1 MAGASRDQA
10 LALLAAA
17 NNHGDLAVKLS
28 SLRQAKDILLAVHPS
43 FAAELFPYLVEL
55 QSSPETLVR
64 KSLIEAIEE
73 IGLKAM
79 EHSSILVSVLLVFL
93 RDGDSIIAKQSIVS
107 GTNFFCSVLEELALQ
122 FHRHGKVERWLEELW
137 VWMVKFKDA
146 VLAIVL
152 GPGPF
157 GVKILAMKFL
167 ETYVLHFTSD
177 ANDFE
182 KSSIEGSGRAFN
194 ISWVVGG
201 HPVLDP
207 ASLMSDANR
216 IIGVLLTLLQSASSL
231 SGCLTITVVNC
242 LAAIARKRPHHYNT
256 VLSALLDFDSSIEMV
271 KGHSASVQ
279 YSLRTAFL
287 GFLRCTCPTIIE
299 SRDRLLRALR
309 SMNAGDAA
317 DQVIRQVD
325 KMMKN
330 NERASRDAR
339 LGRDDPPS
347 SQLSVPGDLFRKRSM
362 HQDNEEPTN
371 GHGMTSKR
379 IRYGHNMH
387 SASHVQMSD
396 SGQDCASANGVS
408 PKVPLLDNDLT
419 PVEQMIAMICALVA
433 EGERGA
439 ESLEILISQIHP
451 DLLADIIVTNMKQ
464 FSKVLSSPIGFGNLP
479 VSGQTG
485 SSSSPAPAA
494 PTITMQSSVL
504 PAQVPFSTAAATS
517 TAHSDMSTVINLPAD
532 SKRDPRR
539 DPRRLDPRRVGVPV
553 GLQSVH
559 MVEDT
564 GAIQAEFDGS
574 ISLSK
579 PPSLPVVTSVENTST
594 SLVSKTEGDDKIL
607 KNALIS
613 ETDQPISREELLDG
627 AKEVDHIPEIGATSD
642 AALSPAR
649 TIDEDS
655 AAPESL
661 DIAVADGADTSP
673 LIETDQ
679 HSPARSNTYVSEET
693 SIDLP
698 LPPPY
703 VELTEDQKIRLKKL
717 ALERIIDS
725 YVYSRET
732 DCSHTRMALL
742 ARLVAQI
749 DGDED
754 VVVMLQK
761 HVLLD
766 YQGQKGHELVL
777 HILYHLHALM
787 ISDSVEHSSF
797 AAVVYEKFLL
807 AVVKSLLEKLPA
819 SDKSFSKLL
828 GEVPLLPDSAL
839 KLLDDLCSSDVTD
852 QHGKVLRDRER
863 VTQGLGAVWS
873 LILGRPLNRQ
883 ACLNI
888 ALKCAVHSQD
898 DIRTKAIRLVA
909 NKLYL
914 LSYISENIQQYA
926 TDMLLSAVNQ
936 HISDPELSQ
945 SGSSDQR
952 LEVETGSLETSV
964 SGSQIS
970 EPGTSENDP
979 MKGSQSVQNISTVEF
994 HQAQRLISLFFAL
1007 CTKKPNLLQLVFNI
1021 YGRAP
1026 KAVKQAIHRHIPI
1039 IIGALG
1045 PLYPELLSIISDPPE
1060 GSENLLTQVLKI
1072 LTEEKTP
1079 TPHLIAIVK
1088 HLYET
1093 KLKDATILI
1102 PMLSLLSRNEVLPIF
1117 PRLIDLPLDK
1127 FQDALAN
1134 ILQGSAHTGPA
1145 LTPAE
1150 VLVAI
1155 HDISPEKDGIALKK
1169 ITEACSACFEQRT
1182 VFTPQVLAKALNQM
1196 VDHTPLPLLFMRT
1209 VIQAIDAYPTLV
1221 DFVMEILSKLVSK
1234 QVWRMPKLWVGFL
1247 KCVSQTQPHSFR
1259 VLLQL
1264 PAPQLESALN
1274 KHANLRGPLSAYAS
1288 QPSIKSSLPRSILIV
1303 LGLVNEPHMQQSH
1316 PPSSLH
1322 SSDTSSSVHGA
1333 TLT

>member
-146 VLAIVL
+146 VLAIAL

-182 KSSIEGSGRAFN
+182 KSSIE
-194 ISWVVGG
+194 
-201 HPVLDP
+201 
-207 ASLMSDANR
+207 
-216 IIGVLLTLLQSASSL
+216 
-231 SGCLTITVVNC
+231 
-242 LAAIARKRPHHYNT
+242 ARKRPHHYNM

-408 PKVPLLDNDLT
+408 LKVPLLDNDLT

-517 TAHSDMSTVINLPAD
+517 MAHSDMSTVINLPAD

-642 AALSPAR
+642 AALSPAC
-649 TIDEDS
+649 TIDEDL

-673 LIETDQ
+673 LIETDE

-693 SIDLP
+693 SIELP

-725 YVYSRET
+725 YVYSQET

-777 HILYHLHALM
+777 HILYHLHSLM

-807 AVVKSLLEKLPA
+807 AVVNSLLEKLPA

-852 QHGKVLRDRER
+852 QHGKVIRDRER

-952 LEVETGSLETSV
+952 LEGETGSLETSV